1 VEKEAAAAKKR
12 EQEEIAKKEKE
23 LAALD
28 RQIAEMKGR
37 LGTAAARSDDNMDQI
52 LALVQQKEEQGKC
65 LEELRKQREAE
76 EQRRRQE
83 IARLKQKALE
93 KRADQVNADLVK
105 YERVASSKYAGHD
118 ECCLESTHSQ
128 LS

>member
-1 VEKEAAAAKKR
+1 MVE
-12 EQEEIAKKEKE
+12 
-23 LAALD
+23 
-28 RQIAEMKGR
+28 
-37 LGTAAARSDDNMDQI
+37 
-52 LALVQQKEEQGKC
+52 QKEEQGKR

-76 EQRRRQE
+76 EQRRQQE

-105 YERVASSKYAGHD
+105 YERVASSKYARHD